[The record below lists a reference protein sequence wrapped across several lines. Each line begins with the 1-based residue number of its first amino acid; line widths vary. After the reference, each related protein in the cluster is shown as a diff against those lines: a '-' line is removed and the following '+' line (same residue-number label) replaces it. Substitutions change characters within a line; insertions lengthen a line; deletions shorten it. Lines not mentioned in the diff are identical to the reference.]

1 MKKYNCFNHKK
12 IHFSMIE
19 NVLKKLMLIIGMK
32 GMKVKMK
39 VKSDMTISKDIIHI
53 GASDKNIKIF
63 ENQYVLENGM
73 SYNSYVIKDKKN
85 VILDTIDEKL
95 TDKWL
100 ENLEKALEG
109 EKPDYLIVSHMEPDH
124 AYNIGIL
131 AKKYPE
137 MKIVGN
143 QITFNML
150 ANFFKEIDFSNRKFV
165 VMEGDVL
172 DIGNHKLQF
181 FMAPMVHWPEVMVT
195 YEQTEKILFSADGF
209 GKFGA
214 IEPEEEWDC
223 EARRYYFGI
232 VGKYG
237 MQVQALLKKAANLD
251 IQMICPLHG
260 PILKDNLGYYIDKYN
275 TWSSYKPEE
284 EGIYIAC
291 SSIYG
296 NTLKTAEKLAEI
308 LKEKGAKKVVL
319 GDLTKEDWAKAVGNA
334 FKYSHLIVAS
344 SSYNAGVFPP
354 MKQFLDRLKE
364 RNYQNRTVGIIEN
377 GSWAPSAGKCMKN
390 VLQEMKDINIIE
402 PIITIKSTMSNENI
416 AQMEEMADKIL

>member
-1 MKKYNCFNHKK
+1 M
-12 IHFSMIE
+12 
-19 NVLKKLMLIIGMK
+19 
-32 GMKVKMK
+32 
-39 VKSDMTISKDIIHI
+39 SDMTISKDIIHI

-63 ENQYVLENGM
+63 ESQYVLDNGM
-73 SYNSYVIKDKKN
+73 SYNSYLIKDEKN
-85 VILDTIDEKL
+85 VVLDTIDEKL
-95 TDKWL
+95 TDVWL
-100 ENLEKALEG
+100 TNLEKALDG

-124 AYNIGIL
+124 AYNIGEL
-131 AKKYPE
+131 AKRYPE

-143 QITFNML
+143 QLTFNML
-150 ANFFKEIDFSNRKFV
+150 ANFFKEMDFSNRKFV

-172 DIGNHKLQF
+172 DIGKHKLQF

-214 IEPEEEWDC
+214 LDVDEEWDC

-237 MQVQALLKKAANLD
+237 MQVQSLLKKAEKLD

-260 PILKDNLGYYIDKYN
+260 PILKENLGYYIDKYN

-296 NTLKTAEKLAEI
+296 NTLKTAQKLAEI
-308 LKEKGAKKVVL
+308 LEEKGAKKVVL
-319 GDLTKEDWAKAVGNA
+319 ADLTKEDWAEAIEDA
-334 FKYSHLIVAS
+334 FRYSHLVVAS
-344 SSYNAGVFPP
+344 SSYNAGLFPP
-354 MKQFLDRLKE
+354 MKHFLDHLKE

-377 GSWAPSAGKCMKN
+377 GSWAPSAGKCMKGT
-390 VLQEMKDINIIE
+390 LEEMKNIHIIE
-402 PIITIKSTMSNENI
+402 PIITIKSTMSEENI
-416 AQMEEMADKIL
+416 VQMEEMANVLLETL

>member
-1 MKKYNCFNHKK
+1 M
-12 IHFSMIE
+12 
-19 NVLKKLMLIIGMK
+19 
-32 GMKVKMK
+32 
-39 VKSDMTISKDIIHI
+39 SDMTISKDIIYI

-63 ENQYVLENGM
+63 ESQYVLENGM
-73 SYNSYVIKDKKN
+73 SYNSYLIKDEKN
-85 VILDTIDEKL
+85 VVLDTIDEKL
-95 TDKWL
+95 TDEWFN
-100 ENLEKALEG
+100 NLEKVLDG

-124 AYNIGIL
+124 AYNIGKL

-143 QITFNML
+143 QLTFNML

-172 DIGNHKLQF
+172 DIGKHKLQF

-214 IEPEEEWDC
+214 LDVNEEWDC

-237 MQVQALLKKAANLD
+237 MQVQALLKKAATLD

-260 PILKDNLGYYIDKYN
+260 PILKENLGYYIDKYN

-296 NTLKTAEKLAEI
+296 NTLKAAQKLVEI

-319 GDLTKEDWAKAVGNA
+319 ADLTKEDWAEAVEDA
-334 FKYSHLIVAS
+334 FRYSHLIVAS
-344 SSYNAGVFPP
+344 SSYNAGLFPP
-354 MKQFLDRLKE
+354 MKQFLDHLKE
-364 RNYQNRTVGIIEN
+364 RSYQNRTVGIIEN
-377 GSWAPSAGKCMKN
+377 GSWAPSAGKCMKGT
-390 VLQEMKDINIIE
+390 LEEMKNINIIE
-402 PIITIKSTMSNENI
+402 PIITIKSTMSDENMK
-416 AQMEEMADKIL
+416 QMKEMANKILEI

>member
-1 MKKYNCFNHKK
+1 MNN
-12 IHFSMIE
+12 
-19 NVLKKLMLIIGMK
+19 
-32 GMKVKMK
+32 
-39 VKSDMTISKDIIHI
+39 MTISKDIIYI

-63 ENQYVLENGM
+63 ESQYVLENGM
-73 SYNSYVIKDKKN
+73 SYNSYLIKDEKN
-85 VILDTIDEKL
+85 VVLDTIDEKL
-95 TDKWL
+95 TDKWF
-100 ENLEKALEG
+100 EKLEKALDG
-109 EKPDYLIVSHMEPDH
+109 EKPDYLIISHMEPDH
-124 AYNIGIL
+124 AYNIGEL

-143 QITFNML
+143 QLTFNML

-172 DIGNHKLQF
+172 DIGKHKLQF

-214 IEPEEEWDC
+214 LDVDEEWDC

-237 MQVQALLKKAANLD
+237 LQVQALLKKAATLD
-251 IQMICPLHG
+251 IQIICPLHG
-260 PILKDNLGYYIDKYN
+260 PILKENLGYYIDNYN

-296 NTLKTAEKLAEI
+296 NTLKAAQKLEEI

-319 GDLTKEDWAKAVGNA
+319 ADLTKKDWAEAIAEA
-334 FKYSHLIVAS
+334 FQYSHLVVAS
-344 SSYNAGVFPP
+344 SSYNAGLFPP
-354 MKQFLDRLKE
+354 MKQFLDHLKE
-364 RNYQNRTVGIIEN
+364 RSYQNRTVGIIEN
-377 GSWAPSAGKCMKN
+377 GSWAPSAGKCMKGT
-390 VLQEMKDINIIE
+390 LEEMKNINMIE

-416 AQMEEMADKIL
+416 SQMEEMADKILKI

>member
-1 MKKYNCFNHKK
+1 MNVMN
-12 IHFSMIE
+12 ISE
-19 NVLKKLMLIIGMK
+19 NIFCIGTSDNETKL
-32 GMKVKMK
+32 
-39 VKSDMTISKDIIHI
+39 
-53 GASDKNIKIF
+53 F
-63 ENQYVLENGM
+63 ESQYVLKNGM
-73 SYNSYVIKDKKN
+73 SYNSYLIKDEKN
-85 VILDTIDEKL
+85 VVLDTIDEKL
-95 TDKWL
+95 TDTWL
-100 ENLEKALEG
+100 ENLEKALDG

-124 AYNIGIL
+124 AYNIGKL

-143 QITFNML
+143 QLTFNML
-150 ANFFKEIDFSNRKFV
+150 ANFFKEIDFSKRKFV

-172 DIGNHKLQF
+172 DIGKHKLQF

-214 IEPEEEWDC
+214 LDVDEEWDC

-237 MQVQALLKKAANLD
+237 LQVQALLKKAATLD
-251 IQMICPLHG
+251 IQIICPLHG
-260 PILKDNLGYYIDKYN
+260 PILKENLGYYIDNYN

-296 NTLKTAEKLAEI
+296 NTLKAAQKLEEI

-319 GDLTKEDWAKAVGNA
+319 ADLTKKDWAEAIAEA
-334 FKYSHLIVAS
+334 FQYSHLVVAS
-344 SSYNAGVFPP
+344 SSYNAGLFPP
-354 MKQFLDRLKE
+354 MKQFLDHLKE
-364 RNYQNRTVGIIEN
+364 RSYQNRTVGIIEN
-377 GSWAPSAGKCMKN
+377 GSWAPSAGKCMKGT
-390 VLQEMKDINIIE
+390 LEEMKNINMIE

-416 AQMEEMADKIL
+416 SQMEEMADKILKI